1 MIRNF
6 KDLIINAKKKKGTV
20 VGVPVP
26 ENLNSILTVIN
37 AKRDGIADFVLT
49 GDSLK
54 IIEMITDNGG
64 DPSDYEIISCPTIE
78 ESAEKIVE
86 LANENKVNVILKG
99 FLPTAKLIKPVLDKE
114 KGLRT
119 GNLLS
124 DVLIMED
131 PVKSNNGFVGLTD
144 GGIVILPDVQQKKQ
158 LIENSVK
165 VFQSLGYEK
174 PRVGIMAAIESVKE
188 SMPATTDAEIL
199 TKMNINGEI
208 SGCEVY
214 GPLAFDIA
222 ISREAAEM
230 KGIKN
235 PVAGN
240 VQIMIMPNIEAGNLL
255 GKCFMFYMKKEVA
268 HVVMGA
274 RIPILIPSRN
284 ENEVDKV
291 NSIALGVTIA

>member
-1 MIRNF
+1 MIKNF
-6 KDLIINAKKKKGTV
+6 KDLIKNAKKKKGMV
-20 VGVPVP
+20 IGVPVP
-26 ENLNSILTVIN
+26 ENLNSILTIIN
-37 AKRDGIADFVLT
+37 AKKDGIADFILT
-49 GDSLK
+49 GNASRIK
-54 IIEMITDNGG
+54 EMLVQNGG
-64 DPSDYEIISCPTIE
+64 DPSEHEIIDCNTIE
-78 ESAEKIVE
+78 EAAEKIVD
-86 LANENKVNVILKG
+86 LANQKRVHVILKG

-131 PVKSNNGFVGLTD
+131 PLNHEKGFVGLSD
-144 GGIVILPDVQQKKQ
+144 GGIVILPDINQKKQ
-158 LIENSVK
+158 LIENSVQ
-165 VFQSLGYEK
+165 VFHRLGYTN
-174 PRVGIMAAIESVKE
+174 PNVGIMAAIESVKE

-199 TKMNINGEI
+199 TEMNASGEL
-208 SGCEVY
+208 SGCRVY

-222 ISREAAEM
+222 VSRDAAEM
-230 KGIKN
+230 KGIDN

-240 VQIMIMPNIEAGNLL
+240 VDIMIMPNIEAGNLL
-255 GKCFMFYMKKEVA
+255 GKCFMFYMKREVA

-274 RIPILIPSRN
+274 KIPILIPSRN

>member
-1 MIRNF
+1 MIKNF
-6 KDLIINAKKKKGTV
+6 NDLISNAKKKSGMI
-20 VGVPVP
+20 VGIPVP

-37 AKRDGIADFVLT
+37 AKREGIADFILT
-49 GDSLK
+49 GNGSK
-54 IIEMITDNGG
+54 ITNMISENGG
-64 DPSDYEIISCPTIE
+64 DPADYEIINCQTIE

-86 LANENKVNVILKG
+86 LANQNRVNVILKG

-131 PVKSNNGFVGLTD
+131 PLDNNNGFVGLTD

-165 VFQSLGYEK
+165 VFHKLGYK
-174 PRVGIMAAIESVKE
+174 DPKVGVMAAVESVKD

-199 TKMNINGEI
+199 TKMNVDGEI
-208 SGCEVY
+208 TGCSVY

-222 ISREAAEM
+222 VSEEAAEM
-230 KGIKN
+230 KGIEN

-240 VQIMIMPNIEAGNLL
+240 VQIMVMPNIESGNLL
-255 GKCFMFYMKKEVA
+255 GKCFMFYMKKQVA

-274 RIPILIPSRN
+274 KIPILIPSRN
-284 ENEVDKV
+284 ESEIDKV
-291 NSIALGVTIA
+291 NSIALGVAIA

>member
-1 MIRNF
+1 MIKNF
-6 KDLIINAKKKKGTV
+6 EDLLINAKEKDGMV

-37 AKRDGIADFVLT
+37 AKRDGIADFILT
-49 GDSLK
+49 GESSK
-54 IIEMITDNGG
+54 IKEMIKANGG
-64 DPSDYEIISCPTIE
+64 DPSDHEIINCSTIE
-78 ESAEKIVE
+78 RSAEKIVE
-86 LANENKVNVILKG
+86 LANKNEVNVILKG

-131 PVKSNNGFVGLTD
+131 PVNINNGFIGLTD
-144 GGIVILPDVQQKKQ
+144 GGIVILPDIHQKKQ

-174 PRVGIMAAIESVKE
+174 PKVGIMAAIESVKD

-199 TKMNINGEI
+199 TEMNINGEI
-208 SGCEVY
+208 SGCDVY

-222 ISREAAEM
+222 VSREAAEM
-230 KGIKN
+230 KGIEN

-255 GKCFMFYMKKEVA
+255 GKCFMFYMKKQVA

-274 RIPILIPSRN
+274 KIPILIPSRN

>member
-1 MIRNF
+1 MIKSFN
-6 KDLIINAKKKKGTV
+6 DLISNSKKKNGMV

-37 AKRDGIADFVLT
+37 AKRDGIADFILT
-49 GDSLK
+49 GNGSN
-54 IIEMITDNGG
+54 ITHMISENGG
-64 DPSDYEIISCPTIE
+64 DPSDYEIINCQTIE
-78 ESAEKIVE
+78 ESAERIVE
-86 LANENKVNVILKG
+86 LANQKEVNVILKG

-131 PVKSNNGFVGLTD
+131 PLDYNNGFVGLTD

-158 LIENSVK
+158 LIENSVR
-165 VFQSLGYEK
+165 VFHELGYEN
-174 PRVGIMAAIESVKE
+174 PRVGIMAAVESVKD

-199 TKMNINGEI
+199 TKMNADGEI
-208 SGCEVY
+208 TGCSVY

-222 ISREAAEM
+222 VSEEAAEM
-230 KGIKN
+230 KGIEN

-240 VQIMIMPNIEAGNLL
+240 VQIMVMPNIESGNLL
-255 GKCFMFYMKKEVA
+255 GKCFMFYMKKQVA

-284 ENEVDKV
+284 ENEIDKV

>member
-1 MIRNF
+1 MIKNF
-6 KDLIINAKKKKGTV
+6 EELLINAKKKKGMV

-26 ENLNSILTVIN
+26 ENLNSILTIIN
-37 AKRDGIADFVLT
+37 AKQAGIADFVLT
-49 GDSLK
+49 GNQSK
-54 IIEMITDNGG
+54 INEMITENGG
-64 DPSDYEIISCPTIE
+64 NPSDHEIISCPSIE

-99 FLPTAKLIKPVLDKE
+99 FLPTAKLIKPVLHKE

-131 PVKSNNGFVGLTD
+131 PVNNNNGFIGLTD
-144 GGIVILPDVQQKKQ
+144 GGIVILPDIQQKKQ

-165 VFQSLGYEK
+165 VFQNLGYEK
-174 PRVGIMAAIESVKE
+174 PKVGIMTAIESVKD

-208 SGCEVY
+208 SGCDVY

-222 ISREAAEM
+222 VSREAAEM
-230 KGIKN
+230 KGIDN

-255 GKCFMFYMKKEVA
+255 GKCFMFYMKKQVA

-274 RIPILIPSRN
+274 KIPILIPSRN
-284 ENEVDKV
+284 ENEIDKV

>member
-1 MIRNF
+1 MIKNF
-6 KDLIINAKKKKGTV
+6 HELILNAKKKKGMV
-20 VGVPVP
+20 IGVPVP
-26 ENLNSILTVIN
+26 ENLNSVLTVIN
-37 AKRDGIADFVLT
+37 AKREGIADFILT
-49 GDSLK
+49 GNEPK
-54 IIEMITDNGG
+54 ITGMIKDNGG
-64 DPSDYEIISCPTIE
+64 DPSDFEIINCTSVE
-78 ESAEKIVE
+78 ESAERIVE
-86 LANENKVNVILKG
+86 LANQNKVNVILKG

-131 PVKSNNGFVGLTD
+131 PLDSSNGFIGLTD
-144 GGIVILPDVQQKKQ
+144 GGIVISPDLGQKVQ
-158 LIENSVK
+158 LISNSVK
-165 VFQSLGYEK
+165 VFHSLGYENPK
-174 PRVGIMAAIESVKE
+174 VGIMTAIESVKE

-199 TKMNINGEI
+199 TIMNSKGEI
-208 SGCEVY
+208 PGCEVY

-222 ISREAAEM
+222 VSREAAEV

-240 VQIMIMPNIEAGNLL
+240 VRIMLMPNIEAGNLL
-255 GKCFMFYMKKEVA
+255 GKCFMFYMKREVA
-268 HVVMGA
+268 HIVMGA

-291 NSIALGVTIA
+291 NSIALGVSIA